1 MDLTQ
6 LEMFNAVATTGS
18 ITQAAQKVHRVPSNL
33 TTRIRQLEADLGVE
47 LFIRENQRLRLSPAG
62 HSFLRYSQQILALVD
77 EARMVV
83 AGDEPQGL
91 FSLGSLES
99 TAAVRIPT
107 TLAHFNQ
114 RYPKIHL
121 ALSTGPSGTMIDGVL
136 EGALS
141 AAFVDGPLVHPGLEG
156 LPVFPEEMMI
166 VAPYGHAPIA
176 RASEVNGANVYAFR
190 ANCSYRR
197 HFESWFHA
205 DRATPG
211 QDPRDGVLP
220 WDAGLRDRRRGPG
233 VDPAQYAGE
242 YARSSAGFRLAAGR
256 RVALVNHLAGVAP
269 GRQNPPAGGVYSA
282 AERRSANSGF
292 SINTLSGSG

>member
-6 LEMFNAVATTGS
+6 LEMFNAVALTGS

-62 HSFLRYSQQILALVD
+62 HNFLRYSRQILALVD

-91 FSLGSLES
+91 FALGALES
-99 TAAVRIPT
+99 TAAVRIPE
-107 TLAHFNQ
+107 TLAQFNQ
-114 RYPKIHL
+114 RYPRIQF

-136 EGALS
+136 EGTLS
-141 AAFVDGPLVHPGLEG
+141 AAFVDGPLSHPELEG
-156 LPVFPEEMMI
+156 MPVYREEMML
-166 VAPYGHAPIA
+166 VTPAGHAEVA
-176 RASEVNGANVYAFR
+176 RATQVSGNDVYAFR

-197 HFESWFHA
+197 HLESWFHA

-211 QDPRDGVLP
+211 V
-220 WDAGLRDRRRGPG
+220 AARG
-233 VDPAQYAGE
+233 DD
-242 YARSSAGFRLAAGR
+242 
-256 RVALVNHLAGVAP
+256 
-269 GRQNPPAGGVYSA
+269 PPAGSVYSA
-282 AERRSANSGF
+282 AKRTSSTSAF
-292 SINTLSGSG
+292 SINRLSGSSAYGANAGRKSYPHCSYRRTAARCLMPVSSLTVWQ

>member
-6 LEMFNAVATTGS
+6 LEMFNAVALTGS

-62 HSFLRYSQQILALVD
+62 HNFLRYSKQILALVD

-91 FSLGSLES
+91 FALGALES
-99 TAAVRIPT
+99 TAAVRIPE
-107 TLAHFNQ
+107 TLAQFNQ
-114 RYPKIHL
+114 LYPRIQF

-136 EGALS
+136 EGTLS
-141 AAFVDGPLVHPGLEG
+141 AAFVDGPLSHPELEG
-156 LPVFPEEMMI
+156 MPVYREEMMLVTPAGQAEI
-166 VAPYGHAPIA
+166 S
-176 RASEVNGANVYAFR
+176 RAAQVSGSDVYAFR

-197 HFESWFHA
+197 HLESWFHA

-211 QDPRDGVLP
+211 RIHEMESYHGMLACVIAGAGIALMPRSMLESMPGHHQVEAWPLAEN
-220 WDAGLRDRRRGPG
+220 WRWLTTWLVWRRGAMTRQLEAFIALLNERLQ
-233 VDPAQYAGE
+233 PAP
-242 YARSSAGFRLAAGR
+242 S
-256 RVALVNHLAGVAP
+256 P
-269 GRQNPPAGGVYSA
+269 
-282 AERRSANSGF
+282 
-292 SINTLSGSG
+292 